1 MDKLNYGVAGSKTA
15 DKGVSTL
22 ALEAITASQIQRA
35 DRESVQH
42 EHAVARDL
50 TLERDNESEPFG
62 GW

>member
-35 DRESVQH
+35 ERESVHH
-42 EHAVARDL
+42 EQAVARDFS
-50 TLERDNESEPFG
+50 LERDNEIEPFG

>member
-42 EHAVARDL
+42 EHAVTRDL